1 MEKNI
6 QTKLEE
12 VRKQEENLI
21 FKSFSNHD
29 ALEIGLSIIESAK
42 AFDKPIAINIV
53 KNGQTVFHYAM
64 DHTAPDQD
72 IWIKRKSNVVL
83 RHHSSS
89 YFMRLYNEMKNRS
102 YYDFYSASPYEFA
115 IHGGAFP
122 IKIEGSGV
130 IGVITVSGLS
140 QEDDHNLIVEALAK
154 FLNKTFEE

>member
-1 MEKNI
+1 MDKNI

-21 FKSFSNHD
+21 FKSFSNKD
-29 ALEIGLSIIESAK
+29 ALEIGLSIIEAAK
-42 AFDKPIAINIV
+42 GLEKPIAINIV

-83 RHHSSS
+83 RHHCSS
-89 YFMRLYNEMKNRS
+89 YYMRLYNEMKNRS
-102 YYDFYSASPYEFA
+102 YYDFYSASPFEFA
-115 IHGGAFP
+115 THGGAFP

-130 IGVITVSGLS
+130 IGVITVSGLA
-140 QEDDHNLIVEALAK
+140 QEDDHNLIVEALTK
-154 FLNKTFEE
+154 FLNRTIA